1 MLWVVAKDV
10 ERGMEGG
17 EWEEEIQKVRVW
29 AYHTGDKVIV
39 NQCSLPAT
47 STSISVRATGQQ
59 QQGNAFGRTTRAY
72 KPTQQRDKGTLER
85 TMGLMMHSK
94 SMHGGKIDP
103 KASQYSSRIP
113 SITTT

>member
-1 MLWVVAKDV
+1 MGRRNT
-10 ERGMEGG
+10 E
-17 EWEEEIQKVRVW
+17 VRVW
-29 AYHTGDKVIV
+29 AYQTGDKVIV
-39 NQCSLPAT
+39 NQYRLPAT

-85 TMGLMMHSK
+85 TVGLMMLKASSIMHSK
-94 SMHGGKIDP
+94 SLHGGEIDP
-103 KASQYSSRIP
+103 KASQCSSRIP